1 MSSDKLNMPKNFGLL
16 KAKKQEKTLKLLLKQ
31 LDIKLENNIYCCCG
45 RTEYL
50 SKSREFHKCS
60 KLSNSSKLILKVGLL
75 PSKKVFF
82 ICFNDSP
89 SKMMKNAF
97 YFIVKSLFILKI
109 FKFLS

>member
-1 MSSDKLNMPKNFGLL
+1 MGSAFCKQLGQNIKSTDFNENPYMSSDKLNMPKNLGLL

-82 ICFNDSP
+82 
-89 SKMMKNAF
+89 
-97 YFIVKSLFILKI
+97 YLLQ
-109 FKFLS
+109 